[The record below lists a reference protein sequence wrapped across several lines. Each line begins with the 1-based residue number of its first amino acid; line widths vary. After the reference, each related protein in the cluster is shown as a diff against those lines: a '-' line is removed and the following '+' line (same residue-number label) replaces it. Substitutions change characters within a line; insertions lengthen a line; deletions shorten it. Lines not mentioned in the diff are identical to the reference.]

1 MSSER
6 VRRTEETTGWSG
18 LTSIPGKVMEGYII
32 HYVLDTISIKMED
45 KKVIREVG
53 MDSAKGNHT

>member
-1 MSSER
+1 
-6 VRRTEETTGWSG
+6 
-18 LTSIPGKVMEGYII
+18 MEGYII